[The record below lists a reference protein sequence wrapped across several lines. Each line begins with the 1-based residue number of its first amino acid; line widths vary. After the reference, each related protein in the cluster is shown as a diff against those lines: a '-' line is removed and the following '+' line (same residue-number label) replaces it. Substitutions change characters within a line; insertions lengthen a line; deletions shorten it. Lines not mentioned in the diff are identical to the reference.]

1 MAESESARGVAAGL
15 EVALGLEE
23 DGILLRFY
31 LAADCKEAAVF
42 LKKHGP
48 AFRRA
53 LSRGNFRRGSRG
65 EIWEAVRKGPGKKGY
80 LRGWDEFRGSLCL
93 LIE

>member
-1 MAESESARGVAAGL
+1 MAVAAGL

-31 LAADCKEAAVF
+31 WAANWKEAATS
-42 LKKHGP
+42 LKKHEP

-53 LSRGNFRRGSRG
+53 LLRGNFRRGSRG
-65 EIWEAVRKGPGKKGY
+65 EIWEAVRNGP
-80 LRGWDEFRGSLCL
+80 
-93 LIE
+93 